1 MNKTLALMLAGM
13 MTSAAVNAQK
23 IKLTKDYDVTITGS
37 VQSDILVPQEDHNIG
52 TGTYDDKV
60 LTNTYAEVHA
70 LSKYVDAGARLE
82 YLEHPLPGFEKD
94 FKGWGVPFY
103 YVKGKIKNAEL
114 TLGNFYEQFGSGF
127 ILRTYEERSLGID
140 NSLLGGRLV
149 VRPFKGVQVKA
160 LAGKQRRYW
169 DYTSLVSGAD
179 LEVSV
184 DQWFEKMQ
192 QKGTFLTLGGSWVN
206 KHEKADDDIMAD
218 PTHKLRLPEN
228 TNAFDVRANLQTGD
242 FSVLAEYAQKTE
254 DPSFDKNFPY
264 IYRKGYV
271 AMLSTSYSRSGM
283 SLLLQAKRSDNMGFR
298 SKRTENGTAAFINHL
313 PAFAFQQTYALAA
326 LYPYATQFNGEW
338 AYQAELGYKFKRHTA
353 LGGKY
358 GTSLKLNFSHVHSI
372 EQNKKKGGGP
382 AYDNVSPGGPGTDGY
397 GSAFWKWGDKTYYQD
412 LNVQIE
418 KKLSKSFK
426 LNLMYMNQFY
436 NKSVV
441 EGEGGLIHSDIY
453 IAEGKYRIN
462 NKLTLRGEA
471 QYLHTE
477 QDQGDWYFG
486 LLELSFL
493 PHFMFTISDQ
503 YNGAEH
509 YYNATGAID
518 ETKGTHKEHYINGS
532 VTFTAGAHRLQVGY
546 GKTRAG
552 YNCSGGVCRYVPAS
566 KGVTVSYNYNF

>member
-23 IKLTKDYDVTITGS
+23 IKLAKDYDVTITGS

-228 TNAFDVRANLQTGD
+228 TNAFDVRANLQAGD

-326 LYPYATQFNGEW
+326 LYPYVTQFNGEW
-338 AYQAELGYKFKRHTA
+338 AYQAEFGYKFKRHTA

-372 EQNKKKGGGP
+372 EQNKKKG
-382 AYDNVSPGGPGTDGY
+382 GGPGTDGY

>member
-23 IKLTKDYDVTITGS
+23 IKLAKDYDVTITGS

-82 YLEHPLPGFEKD
+82 YLDHPLPGFEPD

-169 DYTSLVSGAD
+169 EHTSLVSGAD
-179 LEVSV
+179 VEVSV

-192 QKGTFLTLGGSWVN
+192 QKGTFLTLGASWVN
-206 KHEKADDDIMAD
+206 KHEKEEGDIMAD
-218 PTHKLRLPEN
+218 ATHKLNVPEN
-228 TNAFDVRANLQTGD
+228 TNAFDVRANLQAGD

-254 DPSFDKNFPY
+254 DPTFDKNFPY

-298 SKRTENGTAAFINHL
+298 SRRTENGTAAFINHL

-338 AYQAELGYKFKRHTA
+338 AYQAEFGYKFKRHTA

-372 EQNKKKGGGP
+372 EQNKKDG
-382 AYDNVSPGGPGTDGY
+382 GGPGTDGY

-436 NKSVV
+436 NKTVV
-441 EGEGGLIHSDIY
+441 EGHGGLIHSDIY

-503 YNGAEH
+503 YNGAE
-509 YYNATGAID
+509 YYYTPTGAID
-518 ETKGTHKEHYINGS
+518 EVKGTHKEHYLNGS

>member
-82 YLEHPLPGFEKD
+82 YLDHPLPGFEPD

-169 DYTSLVSGAD
+169 EHTSLVSGAD

-228 TNAFDVRANLQTGD
+228 TNAFDVRANLQAGD

-254 DPSFDKNFPY
+254 DPTFDKNFPY

-298 SKRTENGTAAFINHL
+298 SRRTENGTAAFINHL

-338 AYQAELGYKFKRHTA
+338 DYQAEFGYKFKRHTV

-372 EQNKKKGGGP
+372 EQNKKDG
-382 AYDNVSPGGPGTDGY
+382 GGPGTDGY

-441 EGEGGLIHSDIY
+441 EGHGGLIHSDIY

-503 YNGAEH
+503 YNGAE
-509 YYNATGAID
+509 YYYTPTGAID
-518 ETKGTHKEHYINGS
+518 EAKGTHKEHYLNGS

>member
-23 IKLTKDYDVTITGS
+23 IKLSKDYDVTITGS

-82 YLEHPLPGFEKD
+82 YLDHPLPGFEPD

-140 NSLLGGRLV
+140 NSLLGGRV
-149 VRPFKGVQVKA
+149 MVRPFKGVQAKVIV
-160 LAGKQRRYW
+160 GTQRRYW
-169 DYTSLVSGAD
+169 DTQSLIGGAD
-179 LEVSV
+179 LELSVSEWS
-184 DQWFEKMQ
+184 QKMQ
-192 QKGTFLTLGGSWVN
+192 QSGTNLTLGASWVVN
-206 KHEKADDDIMAD
+206 HQHQKEDVFADA
-218 PTHKLRLPEN
+218 THKLRFVEN
-228 TNAFDVRANLQTGD
+228 TNAFDVRANFQKGG
-242 FSVLAEYAQKTE
+242 FSVLGEYAQKTE
-254 DPSFDKNFPY
+254 DPTFDGKFPY

-271 AMLSTSYSRSGM
+271 TMLSTSYSQSGM
-283 SLLLQAKRSDNMGFR
+283 SILLQAKRSDNMNFR
-298 SKRTENGTAAFINHL
+298 SCRTETSATASTINHL
-313 PAFAFQQTYALAA
+313 PAFAMQQTYALAS
-326 LYPYATQFNGEW
+326 LYSYGTQPNGEW
-338 AYQAELGYKFKRHTA
+338 AYQAEFGYKFKRKTF

-358 GTSLKLNFSHVHSI
+358 GTSVKLNFSHIRSI
-372 EQNKKKGGGP
+372 DKKIHDGGK
-382 AYDNVSPGGPGTDGY
+382 PGTDGY
-397 GSAFWKWGDKTYYQD
+397 GSPFWKQGDELYYQD
-412 LNVQIE
+412 INVQLE
-418 KKLSKSFK
+418 KKITKDFK

-436 NKSVV
+436 NKTVA
-441 EGEGGLIHSDIY
+441 EGHGGTIHSDIY
-453 IAEGKYRIN
+453 IAEAKYRIN
-462 NKLTLRGEA
+462 KKLTLRGEA
-471 QYLHTE
+471 QYLHTDK
-477 QDQGDWYFG
+477 DQGDWYFG

-503 YNGAEH
+503 YNGNEH
-509 YYNATGAID
+509 YYTSLGAED
-518 ETKGTHKEHYINGS
+518 KSKGTHKEHYINGS
-532 VTFTAGAHRLQVGY
+532 VTFTHGAHRLQVGY

>member
-169 DYTSLVSGAD
+169 DHTSLVSGAD

-218 PTHKLRLPEN
+218 PTHKLNVPEN

-254 DPSFDKNFPY
+254 DPTFDKNFPY

-298 SKRTENGTAAFINHL
+298 SKRMESGTAAFINHL

-326 LYPYATQFNGEW
+326 LYPYATQANGEW
-338 AYQAELGYKFKRHTA
+338 AYQAEFGYKFKRHTA

-372 EQNKKKGGGP
+372 EQNKKKG
-382 AYDNVSPGGPGTDGY
+382 GGPGTDGY

-436 NKSVV
+436 NKTVV
-441 EGEGGLIHSDIY
+441 EGHGGLIHSDIY

-503 YNGAEH
+503 YNGAE
-509 YYNATGAID
+509 YYYTPTGAID
-518 ETKGTHKEHYINGS
+518 EAKGTHKEHYINGS

>member
-23 IKLTKDYDVTITGS
+23 IKLSKDYDITITGS

-82 YLEHPLPGFEKD
+82 YLDHPLPGFEPD

-169 DYTSLVSGAD
+169 EHTSLVSGAD
-179 LEVSV
+179 VEVSV

-228 TNAFDVRANLQTGD
+228 TNAFDVRANLQAGD

-254 DPSFDKNFPY
+254 DPSLDKNFPY

-326 LYPYATQFNGEW
+326 LYPYATHFNGEW
-338 AYQAELGYKFKRHTA
+338 AYQAEFGYKFKRHTA

-372 EQNKKKGGGP
+372 EQNKKKG
-382 AYDNVSPGGPGTDGY
+382 GGPGTDGY

-471 QYLHTE
+471 QYLHTD

-509 YYNATGAID
+509 YYTPTGTID

>member
-23 IKLTKDYDVTITGS
+23 IKLSKDYDVTITGS

-82 YLEHPLPGFEKD
+82 YLDHPLPGFEPD

-169 DYTSLVSGAD
+169 EHTSLVSGAD

-192 QKGTFLTLGGSWVN
+192 QKGTFLTLGASWVN
-206 KHEKADDDIMAD
+206 KHEKEEGDIMAD
-218 PTHKLRLPEN
+218 ATHKLNLPEN
-228 TNAFDVRANLQTGD
+228 TNAFDVRANLQAGD

-254 DPSFDKNFPY
+254 DPTFDKNFPY

-298 SKRTENGTAAFINHL
+298 SRRTENGTAAFINHL

-338 AYQAELGYKFKRHTA
+338 AYQAEFGYKFKRHTA

-372 EQNKKKGGGP
+372 EQNKKDG
-382 AYDNVSPGGPGTDGY
+382 GGPGTDGY
-397 GSAFWKWGDKTYYQD
+397 GSAFWKWGDKTYYQRS
-412 LNVQIE
+412 E
-418 KKLSKSFK
+418 
-426 LNLMYMNQFY
+426 
-436 NKSVV
+436 
-441 EGEGGLIHSDIY
+441 E
-453 IAEGKYRIN
+453 R
-462 NKLTLRGEA
+462 R
-471 QYLHTE
+471 
-477 QDQGDWYFG
+477 
-486 LLELSFL
+486 
-493 PHFMFTISDQ
+493 
-503 YNGAEH
+503 
-509 YYNATGAID
+509 
-518 ETKGTHKEHYINGS
+518 
-532 VTFTAGAHRLQVGY
+532 
-546 GKTRAG
+546 
-552 YNCSGGVCRYVPAS
+552 
-566 KGVTVSYNYNF
+566 

>member
-1 MNKTLALMLAGM
+1 M
-13 MTSAAVNAQK
+13 
-23 IKLTKDYDVTITGS
+23 
-37 VQSDILVPQEDHNIG
+37 
-52 TGTYDDKV
+52 
-60 LTNTYAEVHA
+60 
-70 LSKYVDAGARLE
+70 
-82 YLEHPLPGFEKD
+82 
-94 FKGWGVPFY
+94 
-103 YVKGKIKNAEL
+103 
-114 TLGNFYEQFGSGF
+114 
-127 ILRTYEERSLGID
+127 
-140 NSLLGGRLV
+140 
-149 VRPFKGVQVKA
+149 
-160 LAGKQRRYW
+160 
-169 DYTSLVSGAD
+169 
-179 LEVSV
+179 
-184 DQWFEKMQ
+184 
-192 QKGTFLTLGGSWVN
+192 
-206 KHEKADDDIMAD
+206 
-218 PTHKLRLPEN
+218 
-228 TNAFDVRANLQTGD
+228 
-242 FSVLAEYAQKTE
+242 
-254 DPSFDKNFPY
+254 
-264 IYRKGYV
+264 
-271 AMLSTSYSRSGM
+271 
-283 SLLLQAKRSDNMGFR
+283 
-298 SKRTENGTAAFINHL
+298 
-313 PAFAFQQTYALAA
+313 
-326 LYPYATQFNGEW
+326 
-338 AYQAELGYKFKRHTA
+338 
-353 LGGKY
+353 
-358 GTSLKLNFSHVHSI
+358 
-372 EQNKKKGGGP
+372 
-382 AYDNVSPGGPGTDGY
+382 
-397 GSAFWKWGDKTYYQD
+397 
-412 LNVQIE
+412 QIE

>member
-23 IKLTKDYDVTITGS
+23 IKLAKDYDVTITGS

-70 LSKYVDAGARLE
+70 LSKYVEAGARLE
-82 YLEHPLPGFEKD
+82 YLDHPLPGFEPD

-169 DYTSLVSGAD
+169 EHTSLVSGAD

-206 KHEKADDDIMAD
+206 KHEKDDDDIMAD
-218 PTHKLRLPEN
+218 VTHKLRLPEN
-228 TNAFDVRANLQTGD
+228 TNAFDVRANLQAGD

-298 SKRTENGTAAFINHL
+298 SRRTENGTAAFINHL

-338 AYQAELGYKFKRHTA
+338 AYQAEFGYKFKRHTA

-372 EQNKKKGGGP
+372 EQNKKDG
-382 AYDNVSPGGPGTDGY
+382 GGPGTDGY
-397 GSAFWKWGDKTYYQD
+397 GSAFWKWGDQTYYQD

-436 NKSVV
+436 NKTVV
-441 EGEGGLIHSDIY
+441 EGHGGLIHSDIY

-503 YNGAEH
+503 YNGAE
-509 YYNATGAID
+509 YYYTPTGSID
-518 ETKGTHKEHYINGS
+518 EAKGTHKEHYINGS

>member
-23 IKLTKDYDVTITGS
+23 IKLAKDYDVTITGS

-82 YLEHPLPGFEKD
+82 YLEHPLPGFEPD

-169 DYTSLVSGAD
+169 EHTSLVSGAD

-192 QKGTFLTLGGSWVN
+192 QKGTFLTLGASWVN
-206 KHEKADDDIMAD
+206 KHEKEEGDIMAD
-218 PTHKLRLPEN
+218 VTHKLRLPEN
-228 TNAFDVRANLQTGD
+228 TNAFDVRANLQKGN
-242 FSVLAEYAQKTE
+242 FSILAEYAQKTE
-254 DPSFDKNFPY
+254 DPTFDKSFPY

-298 SKRTENGTAAFINHL
+298 SRRTESGTAAFINHL

-326 LYPYATQFNGEW
+326 LYPYATQANGEW
-338 AYQAELGYKFKRHTA
+338 AYQAEFGYKFKRHTA

-372 EQNKKKGGGP
+372 EQNKKDGGT
-382 AYDNVSPGGPGTDGY
+382 PGTDGY
-397 GSAFWKWGDKTYYQD
+397 GSAFWKWGDQTYYQD
-412 LNVQIE
+412 INVQIE

-436 NKSVV
+436 NKTVV
-441 EGEGGLIHSDIY
+441 EGHGGLIHSDIY

-477 QDQGDWYFG
+477 KDQGDWYFG

-509 YYNATGAID
+509 YYTPIGAID
-518 ETKGTHKEHYINGS
+518 ETKGTHKEHYLNGS

-552 YNCSGGVCRYVPAS
+552 YNCSGGVCRFVPAS

>member
-82 YLEHPLPGFEKD
+82 YLDHPLPGFEPD

-169 DYTSLVSGAD
+169 EHTSLVSGAD
-179 LEVSV
+179 VEVSV

-206 KHEKADDDIMAD
+206 KHEKEEGDIMAD
-218 PTHKLRLPEN
+218 PTHKLNVPEN
-228 TNAFDVRANLQTGD
+228 TNAFDVRANLQAGD

-254 DPSFDKNFPY
+254 DPTFDKNFPY

-298 SKRTENGTAAFINHL
+298 SRRTETVRQLSSTTSRHSPSSRHTLSQHSIPTPHSSTANGLIR
-313 PAFAFQQTYALAA
+313 QSSDISSS
-326 LYPYATQFNGEW
+326 ATQRS
-338 AYQAELGYKFKRHTA
+338 AASMAQASSSTSHTFTPSSRTRRRAADRVRTDMARLSGSGATRHTIR
-353 LGGKY
+353 
-358 GTSLKLNFSHVHSI
+358 TSTCKLRRSSRSRSNSTSCI
-372 EQNKKKGGGP
+372 
-382 AYDNVSPGGPGTDGY
+382 
-397 GSAFWKWGDKTYYQD
+397 
-412 LNVQIE
+412 
-418 KKLSKSFK
+418 
-426 LNLMYMNQFY
+426 
-436 NKSVV
+436 
-441 EGEGGLIHSDIY
+441 
-453 IAEGKYRIN
+453 
-462 NKLTLRGEA
+462 
-471 QYLHTE
+471 
-477 QDQGDWYFG
+477 
-486 LLELSFL
+486 
-493 PHFMFTISDQ
+493 
-503 YNGAEH
+503 
-509 YYNATGAID
+509 
-518 ETKGTHKEHYINGS
+518 
-532 VTFTAGAHRLQVGY
+532 
-546 GKTRAG
+546 
-552 YNCSGGVCRYVPAS
+552 
-566 KGVTVSYNYNF
+566 

>member
-13 MTSAAVNAQK
+13 MTSAAVSAQK
-23 IKLTKDYDVTITGS
+23 IKLSKDYDVTITGS

-82 YLEHPLPGFEKD
+82 YLDHPLPGFEPD

-169 DYTSLVSGAD
+169 EHTSLVSGAD

-228 TNAFDVRANLQTGD
+228 TNAFDVRANLQAGD

-372 EQNKKKGGGP
+372 EQNKKNG
-382 AYDNVSPGGPGTDGY
+382 GGPGTDGY

-509 YYNATGAID
+509 YYTPTGTID
-518 ETKGTHKEHYINGS
+518 ETKGTHKEHYLNGS